1 MFSAFSFSDSWVSYL
16 YSRAHCSCW
25 VWQRSLLVAVS
36 CYRRWEITTVTFPAL
51 GLIWKELR
59 DPDRETILT
68 VLWQALR
75 GLFAQL
81 GLLECRR
88 QVPTA
93 QAAPVL
99 AVTLGT
105 GFSFLPRAL
114 MSGTSLRGCGSKSSW
129 HWRFWVKFQL
139 CTCRVKPGSSVYSS
153 RQPKSK
159 SCLEIKSF
167 FSSIC
172 TITDKLH

>member
-16 YSRAHCSCW
+16 YSRAQCSCW

-68 VLWQALR
+68 VLWQALQ
-75 GLFAQL
+75 GLFTQL

-129 HWRFWVKFQL
+129 HWRILGKISAVHMQGETRIFCVLFTAAKIKKLPGNKKFL
-139 CTCRVKPGSSVYSS
+139 
-153 RQPKSK
+153 
-159 SCLEIKSF
+159 
-167 FSSIC
+167 
-172 TITDKLH
+172 